1 MSLPGTADM
10 VSMCGEEAP
19 IQWADVCGEGTWEAA
34 VEMVSVGT
42 SEVEQVDFEVA
53 AVWEQGVMEACIPLA
68 GLLQLRAAAHK
79 RESSTRCYAIV

>member
-34 VEMVSVGT
+34 VEVVSEGT
-42 SEVEQVDFEVA
+42 SKVSR
-53 AVWEQGVMEACIPLA
+53 WILRW
-68 GLLQLRAAAHK
+68 LLCRSK
-79 RESSTRCYAIV
+79 V